1 MLKDT
6 SSHRLHQLKHHA
18 AQLQI
23 LVSGIRAGICAL
35 VGSKIGE
42 LKMEVSFFTKDLTV
56 SMFVVLCV

>member
-6 SSHRLHQLKHHA
+6 SSHRLHQLKHYA

-35 VGSKIGE
+35 GSKIEE